1 MLRLKDTDPQLK
13 VLLAVGGYTAGSA
26 GFEAISASSVQRQ
39 LFADNAVSF
48 LRQHGFDGLDVDW
61 EYPSSS
67 YKTHFTQLLQVT
79 TTMAAGY
86 VDTYNMHDLFSLLTS
101 FGVCQNRENRGANS
115 HQLMQRANIHH
126 LFSCLAVAAID
137 FSKLEYMAGLSHV

>member
-1 MLRLKDTDPQLK
+1 VIRLKDTDPQLK
-13 VLLAVGGYTAGSA
+13 VLLAVGGYSAGSA

-67 YKTHFTQLLQVT
+67 YKTQFTQLLQVT
-79 TTMAAGY
+79 TTMAAQY
-86 VDTYNMHDLFSLLTS
+86 VGTDNMHDLLSLLTS
-101 FGVCQNRENRGANS
+101 FGVC
-115 HQLMQRANIHH
+115 
-126 LFSCLAVAAID
+126 
-137 FSKLEYMAGLSHV
+137 HVQIVGQGT

>member
-79 TTMAAGY
+79 TTMAAEY
-86 VDTYNMHDLFSLLTS
+86 VGTDNMHDLLSLLFTS
-101 FGVCQNRENRGANS
+101 FGVC
-115 HQLMQRANIHH
+115 
-126 LFSCLAVAAID
+126 
-137 FSKLEYMAGLSHV
+137 HVQIVGQGT